1 MWRPMQERD
10 LPRAA
15 AIAAVV
21 HPDFPEDDAVFAD
34 RLQLYPQGCHVLMR
48 DDTVAGYILSHPWHD
63 GAPPALN
70 TLLGRLPP
78 SPPVYY
84 IHDLALMHSAR
95 RGGAGAAIVR
105 DLIAH
110 ARQAGFLSAALVAVN
125 DSESFWH
132 RLGFRPAGSSVNL
145 ASYGGNARYMTLPL
159 R

>member
-21 HPDFPEDDAVFAD
+21 HPDFPEDDAVFAE
-34 RLQLYPQGCHVLMR
+34 RLRLYLHGCHVLMR

-84 IHDLALMHSAR
+84 IHDLALMPAAR
-95 RGGAGAAIVR
+95 GSGAAADIVR
-105 DLIAH
+105 DLITH
-110 ARQAGFLSAALVAVN
+110 ARQAGFPSVALVAVN
-125 DSESFWH
+125 DSEPFWH

>member
-21 HPDFPEDDAVFAD
+21 HPDFPEDDAVFAE
-34 RLQLYPQGCHVLMR
+34 RLRLYLHGCHVLMG

-125 DSESFWH
+125 DSKSFWH
-132 RLGFRPAGSSVNL
+132 RLGFRPEAPSISP
-145 ASYGGNARYMTLPL
+145 ATAATPAT
-159 R
+159 